1 MYRYLDNIECP
12 ADLKKL
18 SLGEL
23 QFLADEIRHYIVKTI
38 SKTGG
43 HLSSNLGTIELIIA
57 LHYVFD
63 SPKDKLIF
71 DVGHQAYTHK
81 ILTGRKKE
89 LKKIRKSDGISGYLK
104 RSESE
109 HDVFGAGHAT
119 TSLSSALGFSISNSD
134 NHTIAVIGDGSLT
147 GGMAYEALNI
157 LGSRKEK
164 VIIIIND
171 NAMSISENVG
181 AMYNGMNSLR
191 TFSSYYSFKDK
202 LKKHLPNREK
212 QSIGKIKNAIKHMA
226 LPTTVFESLGSK
238 YYGPVDG
245 HNIVK
250 LVEYFERL
258 KDIDKPVVLHT
269 ITKKGK
275 GYKKAEISPT
285 LYHGVS
291 PFCSNGGIKSNSSTS
306 FSTEFGNELTKIAS
320 KDDRVYAVT
329 AAMPSGTGLSKFG
342 IYFPERLIDVG
353 IAEANAVTMS
363 AAMALDGKK
372 PFVAIYSTFL
382 QRAFDQLIHDVALQ
396 NAPVR
401 FVIDRS
407 GLVGQDGETHQGIF
421 DVPYLTLIPNMRIL
435 APKDTYEMK
444 RQLRFMNDYDNC
456 PIALKIPR
464 NNSYVLNEDNTD
476 ISKNELI
483 SNHSNTL
490 LVSYSRQ
497 IKVLF
502 DVVKEYTA
510 DIYNMRNLWPLDI
523 EEIKEL
529 FQKYDRVF
537 MYEECS
543 YEGSISQK
551 LKAYFPDIITRTLPT
566 TFINHGTYEEQIA
579 QYKLD
584 KDSILED
591 LNAN

>member
-1 MYRYLDNIECP
+1 MYRYLDRIECP
-12 ADLKKL
+12 DDLKQLKI
-18 SLGEL
+18 GEL
-23 QFLADEIRHYIVKTI
+23 QFLADEIRHYIVSTI

-43 HLSSNLGTIELIIA
+43 HLASNLGTIELIIA

-89 LKKIRKSDGISGYLK
+89 LKNIRKSNGISGYLK

-109 HDVFGAGHAT
+109 HDIFGAGHAT
-119 TSLSSALGFSISNSD
+119 TSLSSALGFSISD
-134 NHTIAVIGDGSLT
+134 PENHTIAVIGDGSLT

-157 LGSRKEK
+157 LGARKEK
-164 VIIIIND
+164 VLIILND

-202 LKKHLPNREK
+202 IKKHLPNREK
-212 QSIGKIKNAIKHMA
+212 KNIGRIKNAIKHMA
-226 LPTTVFESLGSK
+226 LPTTVFESMGSK

-258 KDIDKPVVLHT
+258 KSIHGPVVLHT

-275 GYKKAEISPT
+275 GYKKAENSPT

-291 PFCSNGGIKSNSSTS
+291 PFCTNGGVKSSTSTS
-306 FSTEFGNELTKIAS
+306 FSTEFGDELTKIAS
-320 KDDRVYAVT
+320 KDKDVYAIT
-329 AAMPSGTGLSKFG
+329 AAMPSGTGLKKFG

-353 IAEANAVTMS
+353 IAEPNAVTMA

-396 NAPVR
+396 NAPVK
-401 FVIDRS
+401 FVLDRS
-407 GLVGQDGETHQGIF
+407 GIVGQDGETHQGIF

-435 APKDTYEMK
+435 APKDIYEMK
-444 RQLRFMNDYDNC
+444 RQLKLMKDYDKC
-456 PIALKIPR
+456 PVAIKIPR
-464 NNSYVLNEDNTD
+464 NSSYVINEDETD
-476 ISKNELI
+476 ISQNELI
-483 SNHSNTL
+483 NNSSKTL

-497 IKVLF
+497 VRILF
-502 DVVKEYTA
+502 EVVKEYSA
-510 DIYNMRNLWPLDI
+510 DIYNMRNVWPLNI
-523 EEIKEL
+523 EELRKL
-529 FQKYDRVF
+529 FNKYERVF
-537 MYEECS
+537 IYEECS

-551 LKAYFPDIITRTLPT
+551 LKAYFPDIISRTLPT
-566 TFINHGTYEEQIA
+566 TFISHGTYDEQII

-584 KDSILED
+584 KDSIIED